1 MNDESTGID
10 AERLQRKYLEERDK
24 RLRSTGEAQ
33 FMEAKGRF
41 AELAQD
47 HLGEPPARAP
57 IAEDLDVL
65 VIGAGFGGML
75 TGAALR
81 KAGIASFRIV
91 DVAGDFGGTW
101 YWNRYPGIRCDIE
114 SYLYMP
120 RLEEVGTVPT
130 ERYASGREIFEH
142 SQRFGRHFSLY
153 EHALFQTRVKRIEW
167 DEDSARWH
175 VTTDRGDQL
184 RARFVTLSQGPLAK
198 VKLPRIDGIL
208 DFKGRMFHSARWDYD
223 YTGGNSEGG
232 MTRLADQRI
241 GVIGTGA
248 TAIQIVPR
256 LAEHAKQVSVFQRTP
271 SAVAPRNNRPTDVD
285 WYRAMPAGWQ
295 GQRMDNF
302 LAMINFQVPEQ
313 DLVNDCWTDFFA
325 RFGRAMGEAR
335 RAGKTVT
342 VPEVMQQVD
351 FAKMEE
357 IRAHVAAVIRDPA
370 TAEASKPWYNFLCK
384 RPLFSDDYMQAFNR
398 PNVSLVDTDGRGVE
412 KITEH
417 GIVAGGRLHELDAI
431 VFATGFDVGAAPHK
445 VGEYELLGRGGLTL
459 DQKWADGMRTVHGTQ
474 MAGFPNLHIVGGV
487 AQGTIAFNF
496 THVLEIQSRHA
507 VEQIAHCLAE
517 RVARCEVTEDAETRW
532 AGLMQQFHHDMTH
545 FHETCTPGFLNNEG
559 QFRDKP
565 TFVGGAFGGGPLEY
579 RRITDEW
586 RRSGF
591 FADTRRRPQSELAAP
606 LAN

>member
-1 MNDESTGID
+1 
-10 AERLQRKYLEERDK
+10 
-24 RLRSTGEAQ
+24 
-33 FMEAKGRF
+33 
-41 AELAQD
+41 
-47 HLGEPPARAP
+47 
-57 IAEDLDVL
+57 
-65 VIGAGFGGML
+65 
-75 TGAALR
+75 
-81 KAGIASFRIV
+81 
-91 DVAGDFGGTW
+91 
-101 YWNRYPGIRCDIE
+101 
-114 SYLYMP
+114 MP

-142 SQRFGRHFSLY
+142 SQRFGRHFRLY
-153 EHALFQTRVKRIEW
+153 ERALFQTRVKRIEW

-175 VTTDRGDQL
+175 VSTDRGDVL

-208 DFKGRMFHSARWDYD
+208 DFKGRMFHSARWDYE
-223 YTGGNSEGG
+223 YTGGDSEAG

-271 SAVAPRNNRPTDVD
+271 SAVAPRNNRPTDVA

-325 RFGRAMGEAR
+325 RFGRAMGEAK
-335 RAGKTVT
+335 RAGKPVT

-351 FAKMEE
+351 FAKMED

-412 KITEH
+412 KITER
-417 GIVAGGRLHELDAI
+417 GIVAGGKLHELDAI

-445 VGEYELLGRGGLTL
+445 VGAYELLGRGGLTL
-459 DQKWADGMRTVHGTQ
+459 DQKWADGVRTVHGTQ

-507 VEQIAHCLAE
+507 VEQIAHCLSE
-517 RVARCEVTEDAETRW
+517 GVARCEVTEDAETRW

-606 LAN
+606 LAS